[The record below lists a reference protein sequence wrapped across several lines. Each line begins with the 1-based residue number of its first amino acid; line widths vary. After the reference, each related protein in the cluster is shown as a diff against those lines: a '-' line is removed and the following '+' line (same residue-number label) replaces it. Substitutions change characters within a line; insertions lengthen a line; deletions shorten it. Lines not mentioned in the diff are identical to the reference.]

1 MSSLQEEG
9 ILLTSYGPVEEKKL
23 EVESDIDDKQAP
35 LTPINSPD
43 VTQDNYHPNHNHKVC
58 FCYFN
63 LIALQLVKHNYN
75 IMWYIYLMYIYVY
88 ILFYRKLLC

>member
-9 ILLTSYGPVEEKKL
+9 ILSTSYGLEKNL
-23 EVESDIDDKQAP
+23 EAESDIDDKQAP
-35 LTPINSPD
+35 LAPINSPD

-58 FCYFN
+58 FCYFS

-75 IMWYIYLMYIYVY
+75 IMWYIYLMYIYTF
-88 ILFYRKLLC
+88 L